1 MAVYKG
7 VNIQSGLQGGHRVYS
22 WFGKNK
28 VKIDEEF
35 SSRHLFTE
43 NSTSGF

>member
-7 VNIQSGLQGGHRVYS
+7 VNIQSGLQGGSRVYS
-22 WFGKNK
+22 CFGNSK
-28 VKIDEEF
+28 VKTDVEF